1 MIRPLIALPLLLVAA
16 PAAADE
22 APFEPSGAHFADA
35 AACKARLA
43 QLASEARGEG
53 YEAVE
58 GPYEIAAGDVRIHM
72 VAVDGRGHRIQE
84 HRCAGADLASRSWR
98 HSMEADEPEFTI
110 ESVVRTAEWLKQGR
124 RQQ

>member
-1 MIRPLIALPLLLVAA
+1 MIRTLIALPLLLAAA

-43 QLASEARGEG
+43 HLASEARGEG

-58 GPYEIAAGDVRIHM
+58 GPYEVAAGDVRIHM
-72 VAVDGRGHRIQE
+72 VAVAGRGHRIHE

-98 HSMEADEPEFTI
+98 RSMETDEPEFTI
-110 ESVVRTAEWLKQGR
+110 ESVVRTAEWLKQSR
-124 RQQ
+124 REE